1 MPSQPPR
8 PHHTARNGG
17 DGGAWLLAFLNVI
30 LAPSIRSIMWEEMT
44 HSDSQ
49 VRGSLHFSVSFCQ
62 SWSLWVTLGSVRR
75 RGWGRRDPSEVEEWT
90 NLLTHLGAPATQP
103 RTEAVLAAVHSLAG
117 LLLWLLVWSVL
128 FTTRPQT
135 AKGLFSPLCALWAF
149 LSGTQDSCG
158 SSLPASSSP
167 LLPLLKNV
175 CSFWVPSTE
184 WRLWA
189 RRLLRSLSSS
199 ALCDQYHH
207 SHWPQYREN
216 DALATPALP
225 RASSVSLGLLLYLA
239 ENY

>member
-30 LAPSIRSIMWEEMT
+30 LTPSIRSIMWEEMT

-62 SWSLWVTLGSVRR
+62 SWSFWVTLGSVRR
-75 RGWGRRDPSEVEEWT
+75 RGWGRRDPSEVGEWT
-90 NLLTHLGAPATQP
+90 NLLTYLGAPATQP
-103 RTEAVLAAVHSLAG
+103 RTEAILAAVHSLAG

-184 WRLWA
+184 FGDSGQEDCWGPFPALYSVISIITLTGLSIGRMMHWPLRPCPELHLWA
-189 RRLLRSLSSS
+189 
-199 ALCDQYHH
+199 
-207 SHWPQYREN
+207 
-216 DALATPALP
+216 
-225 RASSVSLGLLLYLA
+225 LGFFYT
-239 ENY
+239 